1 MLYNIIAFS
10 IAAAGAFAL
19 SPLCFPLSRLI
30 GAIDVPTDNRR
41 MHTSPVPRIG
51 GLAVLGGFLI
61 TAPFFDNGVALLA
74 GSLVI
79 VSVGMI
85 DDVYRIDAY
94 RKLIYQIVAAA
105 VAVFF
110 GARVPIGNSFLSAS
124 FSLLWLIVLP
134 NAFNLIDG
142 LDGLCARVAL
152 FSALA
157 LFLLGGSPV
166 AIALAGAIFGFLPF
180 NLRPARLFMGDTG
193 ALFVGFAL
201 GVISLDAFSKISFE
215 KGFIPIIF
223 IFALPLADTA
233 YAFLRRILKGKNP
246 FSPDREHF
254 HHKLIDRGFSH
265 REASFLLSL
274 VALALCSVAQAI
286 R

>member
-1 MLYNIIAFS
+1 
-10 IAAAGAFAL
+10 
-19 SPLCFPLSRLI
+19 
-30 GAIDVPTDNRR
+30 
-41 MHTSPVPRIG
+41 MHKRPVPRIG
-51 GLAVLGGFLI
+51 GLALFIGFLLSASI
-61 TAPFFDNGVALLA
+61 FDSSVALLS
-74 GSLVI
+74 GGLVI
-79 VSVGMI
+79 VSIGIV
-85 DDVYRIDAY
+85 DDTYRISAY
-94 RKLIYQIVAAA
+94 QKLIFQIIAAA

-110 GARVPIGNSFLSAS
+110 GARVPIGNSFLSILIS
-124 FSLLWLIVLP
+124 FLWLIVLP

-142 LDGLCARVAL
+142 LDGLCARVAF

-157 LFLLGGSPV
+157 LFLLGGSPM

-215 KGFIPIIF
+215 KGFIPIAL

-274 VALALCSVAQAI
+274 ATLALCSLALCL
-286 R
+286 